1 MDFLLIFVICLF
13 ETMVKDIQLVANDLK
28 LYYKGFEVALE
39 RGDIDDAIRYLR
51 DMRRELN
58 DNLDYLISKK
68 ESTSIQDVM
77 KQNLQESVEDY
88 KRRIKNLEEELRK

>member
-1 MDFLLIFVICLF
+1 
-13 ETMVKDIQLVANDLK
+13 MVKDIQLIANDLK

-77 KQNLQESVEDY
+77 KQNLQESIEDY
-88 KRRIKNLEEELRK
+88 KRRIKSLEEELRK